1 VATWERIYELKNGH
15 LEDVSASFPDFY
27 RAREATLTSDMEAR
41 RNQIQPSSEPDEEPC
56 ELMEADKILRFLKT
70 PPTAGFERASL
81 WMKGDSALRSKAVDV
96 FADIGDEASLQK
108 LAIMTKDS
116 NVAVAESAQIALSNL
131 KQKR

>member
-1 VATWERIYELKNGH
+1 
-15 LEDVSASFPDFY
+15 
-27 RAREATLTSDMEAR
+27 
-41 RNQIQPSSEPDEEPC
+41 
-56 ELMEADKILRFLKT
+56 MEADKILRFLKT